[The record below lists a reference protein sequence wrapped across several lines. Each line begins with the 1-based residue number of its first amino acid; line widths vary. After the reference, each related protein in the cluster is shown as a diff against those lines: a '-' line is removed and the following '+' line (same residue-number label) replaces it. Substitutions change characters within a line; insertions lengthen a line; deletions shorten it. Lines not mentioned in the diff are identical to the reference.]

1 MPQKVIASRDVD
13 IHLNF
18 DAIGVAFKL
27 ETGSSFSANIS
38 GNTEDIMAISTDEP
52 IAVDNSN
59 TSYDIN
65 LALQVA
71 EANTIKDALAAA
83 TVGEPDGSIAHIR
96 QVIEAATIT
105 VTWHKK
111 RDIPATSTVES
122 YLNMT
127 GVSEGDG
134 VERGSSETIKNW
146 NFRSR
151 GFSRKTIPF
160 V

>member
-1 MPQKVIASRDVD
+1 MQKVIASRDVD
-13 IHLNF
+13 IYFNF

-27 ETGSSFSANIS
+27 ETGSSFTANIS

-59 TSYDIN
+59 TSYDVNIS
-65 LALQVA
+65 LQVA

-83 TVGEPDGSIAHIR
+83 TAGDADGSIAHMR
-96 QVIEAATIT
+96 QIIEAATLT
-105 VTWHKK
+105 VAWHKK
-111 RDIPATSTVES
+111 RDVPATSTIETYS
-122 YLNMT
+122 NLT

-151 GFSRKTIPF
+151 GFSRKSIPF